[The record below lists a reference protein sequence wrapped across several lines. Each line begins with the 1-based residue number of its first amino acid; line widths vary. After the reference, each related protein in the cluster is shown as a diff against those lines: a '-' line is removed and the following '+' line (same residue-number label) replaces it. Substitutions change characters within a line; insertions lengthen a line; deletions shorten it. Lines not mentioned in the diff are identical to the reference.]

1 MIMITPAEFEDE
13 MGRISQ
19 NEEIELRHKAA
30 DELMC
35 KVLQENGYSSGVKI
49 FESMKKWYA

>member
-13 MGRISQ
+13 MRKIAETKSSDD
-19 NEEIELRHKAA
+19 RHILS

-35 KVLQENGYSSGVKI
+35 KVLIDNGYVAGVEI
-49 FESMKKWYA
+49 FRQMEKSYS